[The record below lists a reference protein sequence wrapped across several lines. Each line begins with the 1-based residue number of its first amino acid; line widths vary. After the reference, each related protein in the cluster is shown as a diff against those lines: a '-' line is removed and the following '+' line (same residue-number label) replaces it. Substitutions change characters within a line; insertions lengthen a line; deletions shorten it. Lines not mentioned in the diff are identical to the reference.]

1 MDGFPEYGRPE
12 AGINHIPARGPGCLA
27 AHRIDGDRACAT
39 LAAAIPSAL

>member
-12 AGINHIPARGPGCLA
+12 AGINHIPRAGLVALA